1 MIPLPEF
8 AQTLDEHLE
17 YVGDDYKMK
26 IRLETCYL
34 LFMPFSHAYD
44 DDKWEK

>member
-1 MIPLPEF
+1 MPPVPEF
-8 AQTLDEHLE
+8 AQTLDDHLK
-17 YVGDDYKMK
+17 YVGDDLKMK

-34 LFMPFSHAYD
+34 LFIPFRDAYD